1 MRSIFP
7 SIYTN
12 LGLLSVVF
20 WSAAQFVVGL
30 AASGFAYYCIGSLG
44 IDYTPEIMRGV
55 LFVMPTIIAVVLS
68 AGALQMRN
76 YAILLGILCTWLIMI
91 YFLFSV

>member
-12 LGLLSVVF
+12 IGLLSVVF
-20 WSAAQFVVGL
+20 WSAAQFIVGL
-30 AASGFAYYCIGSLG
+30 AASGFAYYCIGSIG

-68 AGALQMRN
+68 AGALQTSN
-76 YAILLGILCTWLIMI
+76 YATLLGIIFTWLIMVS
-91 YFLFSV
+91 YSFSV